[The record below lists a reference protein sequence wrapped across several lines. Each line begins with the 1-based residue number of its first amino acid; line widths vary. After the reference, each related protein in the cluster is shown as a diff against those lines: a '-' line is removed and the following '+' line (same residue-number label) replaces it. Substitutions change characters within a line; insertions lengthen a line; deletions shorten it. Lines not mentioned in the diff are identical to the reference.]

1 LEVAFLKIIIDIGP
15 VVELRG
21 GPTGPG
27 PPERPGGP
35 LETPG
40 LRGYKGASKRPPE
53 ITHHMQYMIATY
65 QYHSKHRWWCTDVYQ
80 SCI

>member
-1 LEVAFLKIIIDIGP
+1 MFSMTLDYLEP

-21 GPTGPG
+21 GPRGPG

-40 LRGYKGASKRPPE
+40 LREYKGASKKPP
-53 ITHHMQYMIATY
+53 
-65 QYHSKHRWWCTDVYQ
+65 
-80 SCI
+80 

>member
-1 LEVAFLKIIIDIGP
+1 MNTIGLYT

-21 GPTGPG
+21 GPRGPG

-40 LRGYKGASKRPPE
+40 LRGYKGASKRPPK
-53 ITHHMQYMIATY
+53 ITRQIQCMIAIY
-65 QYHSKHRWWCTDVYQ
+65 QYHSKHDGGAPSLAT
-80 SCI
+80 